1 MALDLNS
8 TIKQAAK
15 RKAVPFEVS
24 NQLYSEQLE
33 NALKESKTIE
43 KEYKVGKIIGYNNA
57 AEIVRTI
64 LNL

>member
-1 MALDLNS
+1 M
-8 TIKQAAK
+8 
-15 RKAVPFEVS
+15 PFEVS